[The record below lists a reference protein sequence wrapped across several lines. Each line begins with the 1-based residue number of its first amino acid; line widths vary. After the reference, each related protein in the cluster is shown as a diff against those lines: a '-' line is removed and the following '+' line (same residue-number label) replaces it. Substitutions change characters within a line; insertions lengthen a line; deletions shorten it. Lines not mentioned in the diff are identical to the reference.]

1 MVLWASRF
9 ISWSVGGIG
18 GGKGFEIYL
27 FLHVKWKTFDFFEV
41 SQVKPPEDDSKSFF
55 ENNEISCVCSGSES
69 LFLGSYDGIVRILSP
84 SFKVL
89 RTFQAYDV
97 GSITHMKQVE
107 GTSLLVTIS
116 EDLPSEP
123 ILKVWALDKP
133 VKKTGLPTCQSTLSI
148 QNGRKP
154 FPISAFAAL
163 DDLSQLAVG
172 FANGSVTV
180 VRGDLVHDRGAKQ
193 RTVHE
198 SEEPVTG
205 VEFREESKL
214 TTLYVATTGRILK
227 LVISGRGAGQP
238 ARNVEES
245 GCAVGCMTVDK
256 RNGDIVVVRDDA
268 IYYYGIDGRGP
279 CYGYDGPKSLVA
291 IYEDYVAL
299 VSPPITTVPSTKS
312 STLRRFGGAQADEIF
327 NTSTFTLLDT
337 DLKFVAHSESL
348 VSQVKALFMI
358 WGDLYHEKSLQQ
370 RLEILYQRNLFVYA
384 INLAQ
389 KCGMGSFQQN
399 VIFRKYG
406 DYLYQKADY
415 DGAMQQYLKAID
427 NTEPSQ
433 VIRKFLDT
441 QRIHN
446 LIEYLE
452 ELHEHH
458 KATADHTTLLLNCY
472 AKLKDIDKL
481 EKFIKSPGD
490 LKFDLDTAIS
500 MCRQGGY
507 YEQAAYLATKHGEHE
522 LVVDILIE
530 DSKKYSEALQY
541 IWRLEPES
549 MYPNL
554 MKYARVLLEH
564 CPKDATLLF
573 VEYFTGRFRPRTDVI
588 VAEEEVQQPGYAAG
602 AVTAV
607 QNLKDLLPLPYMNS
621 SAVASPPAHGNIPA
635 TVGDNQVI
643 ENADQLSAPPYTTP
657 QPRIAFSSFVDHPDE
672 FIIFLEACL
681 NEKDLKERDKIDLY
695 TTLFE
700 MYLHKSNEKKCENRE
715 EWEAKAKKLIEGKDI
730 PIDTSNVL
738 LLSHL
743 SNFRDGTILVREQ
756 AGLRFDIFRSYTSA
770 KDTRGA
776 IKALRKYG
784 PDEPQLYPAAL
795 AYFTS
800 DPRVLEEAGD
810 ELDVVLKKIDED
822 GLMAPLQVIQTLSTN
837 AVATMGMI
845 KTYLQQTIERERKE
859 ISSNRRLI
867 ESYRTETLEK
877 RQEINDLTTKPQT
890 FNNTRCSFCGSQL
903 TLPAV
908 HFMCKHSFHQS
919 CISVQVGEDGN
930 VEGDCTVCKKDND
943 TIRAFVRS
951 QDETADKHDM
961 FLDALGRSGD
971 RFGTIS
977 EFFGRGVMEVP
988 TVE

>member
-1 MVLWASRF
+1 MALTS
-9 ISWSVGGIG
+9 
-18 GGKGFEIYL
+18 
-27 FLHVKWKTFDFFEV
+27 WKTFDFFEV
-41 SQVKPPEDDSKSFF
+41 SQVNPPDDESRSFF
-55 ENNEISCVCSGSES
+55 NNNEISCVCSGSEN
-69 LFLGSYDGIVRILSP
+69 LFLGSHDGVVRILSP
-84 SFKVL
+84 SFKIL
-89 RTFQAYDV
+89 RTFQAHDT
-97 GSITHMKQVE
+97 GSITHMKQLE

-116 EDLPSEP
+116 EDISNEP
-123 ILKVWALDKP
+123 VLKVWALDKP

-154 FPISAFAAL
+154 FPISAFSAL

-198 SEEPVTG
+198 SEEPITG
-205 VEFREESKL
+205 LEFRDEERVM
-214 TTLYVATTGRILK
+214 TLYIATTSRILK
-227 LVISGRGAGQP
+227 LAISGRQGQA
-238 ARNVEES
+238 ARAVEEL
-245 GCAVGCMTVDK
+245 GCAVGCMTLDK
-256 RNGDIVVVRDDA
+256 RTGDIVVVRDDA

-279 CYGYDGPKSLVA
+279 CYAHDGLKSLVTVFGA
-291 IYEDYVAL
+291 YVAL
-299 VSPPITTVPSTKS
+299 VSPPSTNTSTAKS
-312 STLRRFGGAQADEIF
+312 NGLRRFGGAQAEDIF
-327 NTSTFTLLDT
+327 NTSTFTLLET
-337 DLKFVAHSESL
+337 GLKFVAHSESL
-348 VSQVKALFMI
+348 VSQIKTLFKI
-358 WGDLYHEKSLQQ
+358 WGDLFALTQDGKIWRYHEKPLQQ
-370 RLEILYQRNLFVYA
+370 RLEILYQRNLFVDS

-389 KCGMGSFQQN
+389 KSGMDAQQQN
-399 VIFRKYG
+399 IIYRKYG
-406 DYLYQKADY
+406 DFLYQKSDY

-472 AKLKDIDKL
+472 AKLKDIGKL

-507 YEQAAYLATKHGEHE
+507 YDQAAYLATKHGEHE

-530 DSKKYSEALQY
+530 DSKLYSEALQY
-541 IWRLEPES
+541 IWRLEPDAA
-549 MYPNL
+549 YPNM

-564 CPKDATLLF
+564 CPKETTELF
-573 VEYFTGRFRPRTDVI
+573 IEYFTGRYQTKKDVVVPEI
-588 VAEEEVQQPGYAAG
+588 VAVQQGYAAG

-607 QNLKDLLPLPYMNS
+607 QNLRDLLPLPYMNT
-621 SAVASPPAHGNIPA
+621 SAVASPPAQGNIIA
-635 TVGDNQVI
+635 TISDNQIVDNP
-643 ENADQLSAPPYTTP
+643 EQALPPQYTPP
-657 QPRIAFSSFVDHPDE
+657 QPRTAFSCFVDHPDE

-681 NEKDLKERDKIDLY
+681 EEKDLKKRDKIDLY

-700 MYLHKSNEKKCENRE
+700 MYLHKSNEKKGVNRDA
-715 EWEAKAKKLIEGKDI
+715 WEAKAKKLISGKDI

-770 KDTRGA
+770 KDTQGA
-776 IKALRKYG
+776 IKALKKYG
-784 PDEPQLYPAAL
+784 PEEPQLYPAAL

-800 DPRVLEEAGD
+800 DPRILEEAGD
-810 ELDVVLKKIDED
+810 ELDAVLKKIDED

-837 AVATMGMI
+837 AVATMGMV
-845 KTYLQQTIERERKE
+845 KVYLQQTIERERKE
-859 ISSNRRLI
+859 IASNRRLI
-867 ESYRTETLEK
+867 SSYRNETVDK
-877 RQEINDLTTKPQT
+877 RQEITDLSTKPQT

-903 TLPAV
+903 SLPAV
-908 HFMCKHSFHQS
+908 HFLCKHSFHQT
-919 CISVQVGEDGN
+919 CLNMEIGDDGN
-930 VEGDCTVCKKDND
+930 VEGSCPNCRKDND
-943 TIRAFVRS
+943 TIRAIRKA
-951 QDETADKHDM
+951 QDESADRHDM
-961 FLDALGRSGD
+961 FLDALARSND
-971 RFGTIS
+971 KFGTIS

-988 TVE
+988 PKIE

>member
-1 MVLWASRF
+1 MALS
-9 ISWSVGGIG
+9 S
-18 GGKGFEIYL
+18 
-27 FLHVKWKTFDFFEV
+27 WKTFDFFEV
-41 SQVKPPEDDSKSFF
+41 TQVKPPEDESKSFF

-69 LFLGSYDGIVRILSP
+69 LFLGSYDGVVRILSP
-84 SFKVL
+84 TFKVI
-89 RTFQAYDV
+89 RSFQAYDV

-116 EDLPSEP
+116 EDLPNEP

-148 QNGRKP
+148 QN
-154 FPISAFAAL
+154 ISAFAAL
-163 DDLSQLAVG
+163 DDLSQLAIG

-205 VEFREESKL
+205 VELREESNL
-214 TTLYVATTGRILK
+214 ITLYVATTARILK
-227 LVISGRGAGQP
+227 LVISGRGAGQA

-291 IYEDYVAL
+291 IYEDYIAL
-299 VSPPITTVPSTKS
+299 VSPPVTATLTNKST
-312 STLRRFGGAQADEIF
+312 TLRRFGGAQAEEIF

-348 VSQVKALFMI
+348 VSQVQSLFTI
-358 WGDLYHEKSLQQ
+358 WGDLFTFTQDGKIFRYHEKSLQQ

-389 KCGMGSFQQN
+389 KSGMDASQQN

-507 YEQAAYLATKHGEHE
+507 YEQAAYLATKHAEHE

-530 DSKKYSEALQY
+530 DSKQYGEALQY

-564 CPKDATLLF
+564 CPKEATQLF
-573 VEYFTGRFRPRTDVI
+573 VEYFTGHFRPRTDVVMI
-588 VAEEEVQQPGYAAG
+588 PEVVRQPGYAAG

-607 QNLKDLLPLPYMNS
+607 QNLQNLLPLPYMNS
-621 SAVASPPAHGNIPA
+621 SVAVSPPSQGNVPA
-635 TVGDNQVI
+635 TVSDNQII
-643 ENADQLSAPPYTTP
+643 ENADQPGPPQYITP
-657 QPRIAFSSFVDHPDE
+657 QPRAAFSSFVDHPDE
-672 FIIFLEACL
+672 FITFLEACL
-681 NEKDLKERDKIDLY
+681 NEKELKERDRIDLY

-700 MYLHKSNEKKCENRE
+700 MYLHKSNEKKGEHRE

-730 PIDTSNVL
+730 SIDTSNVL

-743 SNFRDGTILVREQ
+743 SNFKDGSILVREQ

-784 PDEPQLYPAAL
+784 PEEPQLYPAAL

-800 DPRVLEEAGD
+800 DSRILEEAGD
-810 ELDVVLKKIDED
+810 ELDVVLKKIDDD

-867 ESYRTETLEK
+867 TSYRTETLEK
-877 RQEINDLTTKPQT
+877 RQEIDNLTTKPQT
-890 FNNTRCSFCGSQL
+890 FNNTRCSSCGSQL
-903 TLPAV
+903 SLPAV

-930 VEGDCTVCKKDND
+930 VEGDCTVCRKDND

-961 FLDALGRSGD
+961 FLDALARSGD
-971 RFGTIS
+971 KFGTIS
-977 EFFGRGVMEVP
+977 EFFGRGVMDVP
-988 TVE
+988 AIE